1 MMVAG
6 SPWALTTLLLGPVA
20 LAKEGEPIFLDQC
33 VRCHRVNSLIDKLV
47 AYLLTPK

>member
-6 SPWALTTLLLGPVA
+6 SPWALTTFSSVRLP